1 MEEHMENIKN
11 SIKAATDFI
20 NSSIFSLSKPVATQ
34 PSKPFPNMSD
44 EAFDLMKSIE
54 AHVLSCGQKF
64 SIEPAGVHS
73 CRAIL
78 VAESSDTAFFW
89 RIESDLTPRFYFLK
103 KSKIKRCFHAKQ
115 YMELYLEKFD
125 ALPPDPELEIGQD
138 WEFEPHAGGHWL
150 TCLTPRIAGNI
161 VYSELLEKFQ
171 RLYSL
176 RLQGMSKAKSGK
188 GGKSDGEGSSAF
200 AGLKLKPS
208 APAGGSHDFNE

>member
-1 MEEHMENIKN
+1 MQPINK
-11 SIKAATDFI
+11 SIKAVTDFI
-20 NSSIFSLSKPVATQ
+20 NSTIFSLSKPAAIEQ
-34 PSKPFPNMSD
+34 SKSFPNMSD

-64 SIEPAGVHS
+64 SIEPASFHS
-73 CRAIL
+73 CRAIF

-161 VYSELLEKFQ
+161 EYSELLEKFQ

-176 RLQGMSKAKSGK
+176 RPQGMSKAKSGK
-188 GGKSDGEGSSAF
+188 GGKGDGEGSSGF
-200 AGLKLKPS
+200 VGLELKPS
-208 APAGGSHDFNE
+208 APKGGSHDFNR

>member
-1 MEEHMENIKN
+1 MEAIKK

-20 NSSIFSLSKPVATQ
+20 NSSIFTLTKSAAIE

-54 AHVLSCGQKF
+54 SHVVSCGQKF
-64 SIEPAGVHS
+64 SIEPAGVYS

-89 RIESDLTPRFYFLK
+89 RIESDLTPRFYFVK
-103 KSKIKRCFHAKQ
+103 KAKIKRSFHAKQ

-161 VYSELLEKFQ
+161 EYSELLEKFQ
-171 RLYSL
+171 KLYSL
-176 RLQGMSKAKSGK
+176 RPHGLSKAKSGK
-188 GGKSDGEGSSAF
+188 GGKNDGEGSSGF
-200 AGLKLKPS
+200 AGLELKPS
-208 APAGGSHDFNE
+208 APVGGSHDFNR

>member
-1 MEEHMENIKN
+1 ME
-11 SIKAATDFI
+11 SINKSIIAVADFV
-20 NSSIFSLSKPVATQ
+20 NSSIFSLSKPAAIEQ
-34 PSKPFPNMSD
+34 SKSFPNMSD

-64 SIEPAGVHS
+64 SIEPASFHS
-73 CRAIL
+73 CRAIF

-125 ALPPDPELEIGQD
+125 ALPSDPELEIGQD

-161 VYSELLEKFQ
+161 EYSELLEKFQ

-176 RLQGMSKAKSGK
+176 RPQGMSKAKSGK
-188 GGKSDGEGSSAF
+188 GGKSDGDGSSGF
-200 AGLKLKPS
+200 AGLELKPS
-208 APAGGSHDFNE
+208 ALAGGSHDFIR